1 MIFHLPGGRGR
12 GLKNLTQ
19 ECAAS
24 RVCLIPKSVLTTC
37 VKQFELLRIRAWSC
51 SVMKPIPLIFPA
63 LEHMS
68 VNIHRSLILQPPLAF
83 CCFHIPSSPLPN
95 ALNPQTHRSTASP
108 FPLRKEKTPCLSNI
122 NQTWHNK
129 IQQDCPAW
137 GLWLPRQCLAWTPL
151 VGWGPY

>member
-1 MIFHLPGGRGR
+1 MDDADVGVVLSTQKSYSAMFSSRLHGFLYDIPPSRWEGQRFET
-12 GLKNLTQ
+12 LKNLTQ

-24 RVCLIPKSVLTTC
+24 RVCLIPKSLLATC

-83 CCFHIPSSPLPN
+83 CCFHIPLP
-95 ALNPQTHRSTASP
+95 P
-108 FPLRKEKTPCLSNI
+108 FLIVLLSWCLKSGGKTIFIPVQVEDDLHYK
-122 NQTWHNK
+122 W
-129 IQQDCPAW
+129 
-137 GLWLPRQCLAWTPL
+137 
-151 VGWGPY
+151 